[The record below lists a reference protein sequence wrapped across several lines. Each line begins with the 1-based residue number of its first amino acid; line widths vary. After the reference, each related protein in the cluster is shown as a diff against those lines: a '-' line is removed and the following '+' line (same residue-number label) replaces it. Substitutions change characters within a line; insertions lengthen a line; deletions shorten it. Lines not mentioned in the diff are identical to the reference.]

1 MKSNNKLYYII
12 ALIVGLASFN
22 QVNAQQKNELSI
34 FAKGTISTLKY
45 DLDGATTIQGDGGAL
60 GMSYSRYLSSN
71 ISIITGGSIQ
81 YYESGAN
88 FNTLSDSYMTTD
100 LEGETFEFRY
110 VAMNYVEQ
118 QRAYYAN
125 IPLQIQFETTGTG
138 TRFYATVGAQ
148 AGFVLSAKY
157 DGYYRSLRTSGFYQ
171 QYNAELFNPAFMGF
185 VNQNNQDITE
195 GDLQFK
201 TAFSTI
207 FEAGIKQV
215 LTPKNSVYLGIYLDY
230 GINNINKVEKDQNLI
245 DYRTEEPDTFTF
257 NSVFTSYNQNNATT
271 YLNDIKP
278 VSYGVKLR
286 YGFDW

>member
-12 ALIVGLASFN
+12 ALIVGLTSFN

-34 FAKGTISTLKY
+34 FVKGTISTLKY
-45 DLDGATTIQGDGGAL
+45 DLDGATTIQGDGGSI
-60 GMSYSRYLSSN
+60 GISYSRYLSSN

-88 FNTLSDSYMTTD
+88 FRTLSDSYTTTD

-195 GDLQFK
+195 GDLQLK

-230 GINNINKVEKDQNLI
+230 GLNNINKVEKDQNLI

-257 NSVFTSYNQNNATT
+257 NSVFTSYNQNNSTT